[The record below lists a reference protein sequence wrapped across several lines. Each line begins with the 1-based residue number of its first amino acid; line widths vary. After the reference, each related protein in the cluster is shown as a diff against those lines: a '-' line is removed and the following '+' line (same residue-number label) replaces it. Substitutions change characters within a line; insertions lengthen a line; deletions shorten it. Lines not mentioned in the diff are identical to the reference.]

1 MPLLKAYTP
10 NLFIYTC
17 LRQYYTVVHASVDS
31 RQPGESLHA
40 FGSRK
45 IGTARFTLMWT
56 ATSIAT
62 QPSQF
67 TPNHFVLLIDRRPQ
81 DSVVVSE
88 QDNVVDETQQVP
100 SDDSVQSD

>member
-1 MPLLKAYTP
+1 MPPSTAVSLVNPYTR
-10 NLFIYTC
+10 LAVGRDVC
-17 LRQYYTVVHASVDS
+17 HS
-31 RQPGESLHA
+31 
-40 FGSRK
+40 
-45 IGTARFTLMWT
+45 GTARFTLMWT